1 MLDSGRNALAVY
13 LDLAVVL
20 VAISLFAYALLRGYL
35 KSQVIP
41 GKGIAIISS
50 GMALAMLAH
59 IGDPVAHLVQ
69 GPAAESADVLA
80 SSWYSNENIIKIL
93 SKVAFG
99 LIAAGLLVIVLHRKR
114 LESRIGQV
122 KAQAED
128 AKQSEELKESRLR
141 YLFANTTDSV
151 YCFRFDPPLSTDL
164 PVKEQV
170 RRSYSAYLED
180 CNVVFAKEFGAKDP
194 SEVVHMLLSE
204 LDSSKDEVAH
214 DHYFRTFIANGYR
227 LDNYEM
233 AYRTPAGEDRALF
246 INMSGDVHEGHLHR
260 MWAIERNVQ
269 AMRLTKAKLKQR
281 DKFQKLVAKISSRL
295 VKVADDDA
303 NAEVSACMGRVCRYV
318 GAERSFMFWIDRST
332 GLAEITHYFSPD
344 GNPFGKT
351 LLIDEFEYFLNRISA
366 GKNVRIDD
374 TSAMPDEASKDTE
387 SLEKY
392 GTKSIMVLPLTVAGE
407 VVGGMT
413 MSRVHE
419 QRDWTDQNV
428 KEVRVIAELFAS
440 YVTRLQS
447 RRALDQ
453 VLGRLQNATDRLEA
467 ENVYLR
473 EEIELSH
480 GFDDIIGQSRNV
492 LRSLQQVEQVA
503 PTRATVLVLGETG
516 TGKELIA
523 RAIHELSERKDRPLV
538 KVNCAA
544 LPSNLV
550 ESELF
555 GYEKGAFTGA
565 ESSKRGRFD
574 LANGSTLFLDEIG
587 EIPIELQAKLLRVLQ
602 EGEFERLGGTTTVK
616 VDVRLVIAT
625 NRDLGA
631 AVAEGTFRS
640 DLYYRINTFPIEM
653 PALRDRGN
661 DVQMLAEHFVKLHSQ
676 RLGREVREISSEMM
690 HQLRHYP
697 WPGNVRELEGIVQR
711 ALISSQ
717 GPVLKLAEPL
727 ISDSDSPQIIG
738 STVANLKR
746 FERDHILS
754 VLEEANWKI
763 SGQKGAA
770 TKLGIPPSTLRSKM
784 KKLSIERPQ

>member
-1 MLDSGRNALAVY
+1 MLESGHGAFSVY
-13 LDLAVVL
+13 LDFVVTLA
-20 VAISLFAYALLRGYL
+20 AISLFAYALARGYL
-35 KSQVIP
+35 KSQAIP
-41 GKGIAIISS
+41 GKGIALISS
-50 GMALAMLAH
+50 GVLLAMLAH
-59 IGDPVAHLVQ
+59 IADPVAHLMQ
-69 GPAAESADVLA
+69 AAGTESVHALA
-80 SSWYSNENIIKIL
+80 LSWYSNEKISWLL
-93 SKVAFG
+93 SRLAFG
-99 LIAAGLLVIVLHRKR
+99 LIAVGLLVAVLHRKR

-122 KAQAED
+122 QAQAD
-128 AKQSEELKESRLR
+128 NAKQSEELKESRLR

-151 YCFRFDPPLSTDL
+151 YCFRFDPPLPTDL
-164 PVKEQV
+164 PVEEQI

-180 CNVVFAKEFGAKDP
+180 CNVVFAREFGASDP
-194 SEVVHMLLSE
+194 GEVVRMLLGE
-204 LDSSKDEVAH
+204 LESSKDEAAH

-227 LDNYEM
+227 LDNYDM
-233 AYRTPAGEDRALF
+233 AYKDSAGNECAVF
-246 INMSGDVHEGHLHR
+246 INMSGDVHDGHLHR
-260 MWAIERNVQ
+260 MWAIESNVLD
-269 AMRLTKAKLKQR
+269 MRVTKAKLERR
-281 DKFQKLVAKISSRL
+281 DQFQKLVANISSRL
-295 VKVADDDA
+295 VKVTDDDA
-303 NAEVSACMGRVCRYV
+303 DAEVSACIGEVCRYV
-318 GAERSFMFWIDRST
+318 GAERSFMFWIDRTT
-332 GLAEITHYFSPD
+332 GIQKIGHFFSPL
-344 GNPFGKT
+344 GNPFGET
-351 LLIDEFEYFLNRISA
+351 VPIDNYRVLLNQLTE

-374 TSAMPDEASKDTE
+374 VSKLPDEASVDRQ
-387 SLEKY
+387 SLESF
-392 GTKSIMVLPLTVAGE
+392 GIKSIIVLPLTVAGE
-407 VVGGMT
+407 VMGGMT

-419 QRDWTDQNV
+419 QRDWKSQDIR
-428 KEVRVIAELFAS
+428 EVRVIAELFTS
-440 YVTRLQS
+440 FVTRLQS

-453 VLGRLQNATDRLEA
+453 ALGRLQNATDRLEA

-492 LRSLQQVEQVA
+492 LRGLQQVEQVA
-503 PTRATVLVLGETG
+503 PTMATVLVLGETG

-523 RAIHELSERKDRPLV
+523 RAVHELSERKDRPLV

-544 LPSNLV
+544 LPANLV

-625 NRDLGA
+625 NRDLRV
-631 AVAEGTFRS
+631 AVADGTFRS

-653 PALRDRGN
+653 PPLRERGS
-661 DVQMLAEHFVKLHSQ
+661 DIELLAEHFVKLHSP
-676 RLGREVREISSEMM
+676 RLGREIREISSEMM
-690 HQLRHYP
+690 RQLRGYP
-697 WPGNVRELEGIVQR
+697 WPGNIRELEGVVQR

-717 GPVLKLAEPL
+717 GPVLRLAHSL
-727 ISDSDSPQIIG
+727 VSDSDSPQIIG
-738 STVANLKR
+738 STVASLKHI
-746 FERDHILS
+746 ERDHILS
-754 VLEEANWKI
+754 VLEEAKWRI